1 MDMGLDNKVVLV
13 TAASKGLGYGIAKSM
28 LAEGAK
34 LAISSRSEENLRKA
48 AEELSANG
56 VHEVFYHP
64 AELMN
69 LNEVDQLLTAVLERF
84 GRIDVLVCNT
94 GGPKT
99 SDFADT
105 DYDDWK
111 HGLDM
116 ILFPALQ
123 MTKRVIPSMIENRWG
138 RIIFMTSSWVK
149 QPRQHGAIST
159 ISRSAVS
166 GLSKHLSNEL
176 GKYNILVN
184 QVLPGPIWT
193 DRSVD
198 VVTRLANKKGVSI
211 GEVRDEIAK
220 EMVLNRYG
228 TAEEVANVVTFLAS
242 EKASFITGASIQV
255 DGGQIKS
262 TI

>member
-1 MDMGLDNKVVLV
+1 MDMGLENKVVLV
-13 TAASKGLGYGIAKSM
+13 TAASKGIGFEIAKSM
-28 LAEGAK
+28 LREGAK
-34 LAISSRSEENLRKA
+34 VAISSRSEENLRKA
-48 AEELSANG
+48 AEQLSVDGA
-56 VHEVFYHP
+56 HTVFYYP
-64 AELMN
+64 ADLIN

-84 GRIDVLVCNT
+84 GRIDVLVSNT

-99 SDFADT
+99 ADFVDT
-105 DYDDWK
+105 DYEEWQ

-123 MTKRVIPSMIENRWG
+123 MTKRAIPSMIESGWG

-184 QVLPGPIWT
+184 QVMPGPIWT
-193 DRSVD
+193 ERSMD
-198 VVTRLANKKGVSI
+198 VVTSLAHKKGVSI
-211 GEVRDEIAK
+211 SEVKDEIAK

-228 TAEEVANVVTFLAS
+228 TAEEVANMVTFLAS
-242 EKASFITGASIQV
+242 ERASFITGACIQV